1 MIKYLDELELE
12 DLQGKKVLLRID
24 LNVPVEDGIVADA
37 NRLER
42 IIPTIDFLR
51 EKEAKT
57 IIIAHIEDKEGEA
70 ITLLPVLEYLN
81 GYFKTDFC
89 PTYFT
94 PESVEKLLALQNKG
108 VLLFENLRINEG
120 EKKND
125 SEFAKKLSQMGDIYI
140 NDAFSV
146 SHRKHASI
154 VGIPEFLPH
163 YAGLLMRQEIE
174 HLSRA
179 FKPEHPFVFVLGGAK
194 FETKLPIIKKYLE
207 KADTVF
213 VGGAL
218 ANDIFAARGLRVG
231 TSLVSNREVDKEVL
245 TNPKII
251 TPVDVT
257 VTNKSGG
264 VSFKKPEEVKEN
276 ECIVDVGPETIGQLN
291 GLLESAKTLVWNGPL
306 GNYEIGFKDKTESL
320 AEVVAKLTIENSLES
335 IIGGGD
341 TVASINT
348 LGLDHKFTFIST
360 GGGAMLDYL
369 VNETLPGIE
378 ALEK

>member
-1 MIKYLDELELE
+1 MLKYLDELESE
-12 DLQGKKVLLRID
+12 DLKGKRVLLRLD
-24 LNVPVEDGIVADA
+24 LNVAIENGKVFDDFD
-37 NRLER
+37 LQK
-42 IIPTIDFLR
+42 IIPTVDFLR
-51 EKEAKT
+51 EKEART
-57 IIIAHIEDKEGEA
+57 IIIAHIEDSNGDA
-70 ITLLPVLEYLN
+70 TTLLPVLDYLN
-81 GYFKTDFC
+81 GYFKTEFC

-94 PESVEKLLALQNKG
+94 PESVEKLLALQDKG
-108 VLLFENLRINEG
+108 VLLFENLRVNEG

-125 SEFAKKLSQMGDIYI
+125 PEFTKKLSQMADIYV
-140 NDAFSV
+140 NDAFGV
-146 SHRKHASI
+146 CHRQHASI
-154 VGIPEFLPH
+154 VGVPEFLPH

-194 FETKLPIIKKYLE
+194 FETKLPVIKKYLE

-213 VGGAL
+213 VAGAL
-218 ANDIFAARGLRVG
+218 TNDIFKARGLEVG
-231 TSLVSNREVDKEVL
+231 TSLVSSGEVDEKVL

-257 VTNKSGG
+257 VTNSSGD
-264 VSFKKPEEVKEN
+264 VSFKTPEEVTED
-276 ECIVDVGPETIGQLN
+276 ECIVDVGPETINQLQT
-291 GLLESAKTLVWNGPL
+291 LLDGAKTLVWNGPL
-306 GNYEIGFKDKTESL
+306 GNYEIGFKDKTESF
-320 AEVVAKLTIENSLES
+320 AEIVAELTTQNGLES

-369 VNETLPGIE
+369 VNENLPGIE